1 MHKNLSRYAACL
13 LALGF
18 LGLCVAGEA
27 VSQRVLVAPLV
38 LAQVQHAKAVDASPA
53 TAATPAQAPPTAAVL
68 SGEGDG
74 DDHHSLATT
83 LLGRGLGLLATAVY
97 RAKAA

>member
-18 LGLCVAGEA
+18 SGLCVAGEG
-27 VSQRVLVAPLV
+27 VSQRVMVAPLV

-53 TAATPAQAPPTAAVL
+53 TAATPAQTPPTAAGL

-74 DDHHSLATT
+74 DDYHSLATA
-83 LLGRGLGLLATAVY
+83 LLGLGLLATVVY